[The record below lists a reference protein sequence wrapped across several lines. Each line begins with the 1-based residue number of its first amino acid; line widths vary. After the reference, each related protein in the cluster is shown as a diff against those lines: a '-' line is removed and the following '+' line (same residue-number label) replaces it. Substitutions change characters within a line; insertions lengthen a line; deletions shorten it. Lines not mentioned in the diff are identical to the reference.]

1 MAVPTSRPAMLREG
15 HQKTLQFPSQDCVP
29 GSVWASRVP
38 PGSPGDCSLELT
50 SELSPEQQMCSLSGG
65 GADGLGKGASQGS
78 RATKQGAVPSSRAR
92 LFLLI
97 SQETALKPGKTGVP
111 ERREQS
117 LPACRSP
124 AWTGEGLQHS
134 APTQILPSVTL
145 QAKVAAVPILGL
157 VQIMERTHTHKKI
170 PMSQPLLCAM
180 ICLGFWVF
188 SAFNCL
194 LFLELWLLR
203 SSASQVLAC
212 PL

>member
-1 MAVPTSRPAMLREG
+1 MLREG

-117 LPACRSP
+117 LPACLPQPSLDWGRTSAFCSYTDP
-124 AWTGEGLQHS
+124 SLRHTTGKGGSHFHS
-134 APTQILPSVTL
+134 RTGSDYG
-145 QAKVAAVPILGL
+145 KD
-157 VQIMERTHTHKKI
+157 THTHKDSHE
-170 PMSQPLLCAM
+170 PAPSVCHDLFGL
-180 ICLGFWVF
+180 LGFL
-188 SAFNCL
+188 SLQLPAF
-194 LFLELWLLR
+194 
-203 SSASQVLAC
+203 
-212 PL
+212 P